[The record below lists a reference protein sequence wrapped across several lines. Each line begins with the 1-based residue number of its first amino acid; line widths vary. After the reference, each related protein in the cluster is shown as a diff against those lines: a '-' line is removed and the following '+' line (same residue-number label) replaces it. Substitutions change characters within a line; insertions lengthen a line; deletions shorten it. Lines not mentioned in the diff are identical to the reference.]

1 MTGLGVRS
9 QRVLTVALNP
19 AVDIAYSFDGF
30 QVGAIHA
37 VKRVDR
43 VAGGKGNN
51 VARVLRI
58 LGVPVT
64 ATGFA
69 GGHAGAFLQE
79 ELRRLGIAA
88 EFQPI
93 AGESRTCLALV
104 DTESNRVTEVREPGP
119 AVSAEEASLFLER
132 YTRLVAGAGAVVLA
146 GSQPPGLP
154 ANFYGQLVALA
165 RQAGAFVVLDTSGDP
180 LREALAAGPDLV
192 KPNRDE
198 LAAWAGRELREVAG
212 LAAWSGR
219 ELREVAGLAA
229 AAGQMRAAGARA
241 VALSLGAEGLLY
253 IGDEGSWLLQPP
265 PVTALNPVGS
275 GDSLV
280 AGIVAGRLAGLAMV
294 EALRLGVAC
303 GTANAMTA
311 AVASLDRGEVL
322 RLEPQVRIL
331 PLG

>member
-104 DTESNRVTEVREPGP
+104 DRESNSVTEVREPGP

-132 YTRLVAGAGAVVLA
+132 FTRLVAGAGAVVLA
-146 GSQPPGLP
+146 GSLPPGLP

-165 RQAGAFVVLDTSGDP
+165 RRAGAFVVLDTSGAP

-198 LAAWAGRELREVAG
+198 LAAW
-212 LAAWSGR
+212 SGR
-219 ELREVAGLAA
+219 ELREVADLAA

-280 AGIVAGRLAGLAMV
+280 AGIVAGRLAGWSIV

-311 AVASLDRGEVL
+311 AVASLDRGEVS
-322 RLEPQVRIL
+322 RLAPQVRIL